1 MNFAP
6 PATMNLS
13 IPSVSPPAR
22 TTCTTRAARPTP
34 IPIKPIKP
42 VNVAD
47 AEAVAKLFDKIWLE
61 NAPALAELRKVR
73 ATL

>member
-1 MNFAP
+1 
-6 PATMNLS
+6 MNLS
-13 IPSVSPPAR
+13 IPSASLPAR

-34 IPIKPIKP
+34 IPIKPIKPIKP

-61 NAPALAELRKVR
+61 KAPALAELRKVG

>member
-22 TTCTTRAARPTP
+22 TTCTTRATRPTLV
-34 IPIKPIKP
+34 PIKP

-47 AEAVAKLFDKIWLE
+47 AKAVAKLFDKIWLE
-61 NAPALAELRKVR
+61 NAPALAELRKVG